1 MGLQLAPDISFCD
14 AGGRFVFLDLAA
26 DRYFCL
32 GTDMERSFARLVA
45 GEPLSDD
52 DCGGL
57 TSLVRQ
63 RLLVETD
70 GPGVPSRFTPTI
82 SPVRS
87 AFEGTA
93 NIGLQHVVDASVSL
107 VRARIDL
114 RYRSLCRLIGALRAA
129 KAERL
134 RTDENENAAMLA
146 EAFRRA
152 ALITGSLN
160 QCLAISIAMTR
171 KAIANN
177 LDVDLVMGV
186 RLRPFQAHAW
196 IQHGDLLL
204 SDELDTVIPFTP
216 ILLI

>member
-1 MGLQLAPDISFCD
+1 M
-14 AGGRFVFLDLAA
+14 V
-26 DRYFCL
+26 
-32 GTDMERSFARLVA
+32 
-45 GEPLSDD
+45 
-52 DCGGL
+52 
-57 TSLVRQ
+57 
-63 RLLVETD
+63 
-70 GPGVPSRFTPTI
+70 
-82 SPVRS
+82 
-87 AFEGTA
+87 
-93 NIGLQHVVDASVSL
+93 
-107 VRARIDL
+107 
-114 RYRSLCRLIGALRAA
+114 
-129 KAERL
+129 
-134 RTDENENAAMLA
+134 ENENAAMLA

>member
-1 MGLQLAPDISFCD
+1 MVFQLAPDISFCD

-45 GEPLSDD
+45 GEPLSDE
-52 DCGGL
+52 DCDRL

-70 GPGVPSRFTPTI
+70 GPGVPSRFTPPI

-93 NIGLQHVVDASVSL
+93 NVGLRHVVDASVSL
-107 VRARIDL
+107 VRARIEL
-114 RYRSLCRLIGALRAA
+114 RCRALCRLIGTLRAA
-129 KAERL
+129 KAGRL
-134 RTDENENAAMLA
+134 RTDDEENAAILA
-146 EAFRRA
+146 RTFRRA
-152 ALITGSLN
+152 ALTTGSLN

-171 KAIANN
+171 TAIAGN

-196 IQHGDLLL
+196 VQHGELVL

-216 ILLI
+216 IFSI